1 MTQNN
6 TAQKKRKLSE
16 ASADFLN
23 DGFTGDRIFIEKQNC
38 QAYTFDDIIIM
49 PGHIN
54 SEHLDVQLETRVSR
68 NIKLNLPI
76 LSSPMDTVTEHQMA
90 IAMALQGALGRSNMN
105 SRILAF
111 SNYYFDFYSMEQVL
125 SIIT

>member
-1 MTQNN
+1 MTQNDN
-6 TAQKKRKLSE
+6 AQKKRKLSE
-16 ASADFLN
+16 TSADFLN
-23 DGFTGDRIFIEKQNC
+23 DGFTGDRIFIDKRNF

-54 SEHLDVQLETRVSR
+54 SKDQDVQLETRVSR

-90 IAMALQGALGRSNMN
+90 IAMALQGALG
-105 SRILAF
+105 
-111 SNYYFDFYSMEQVL
+111 NY
-125 SIIT
+125 